1 MVHVPA
7 PSTSGRLAAEA
18 RGGRSPEP
26 AGCAA
31 PSRRSRLV
39 RAAAAIACA
48 VGLSGSLAA
57 QQHAGSYT
65 QADIERGALLYG
77 AQCSACHGPEGDTVP
92 NVDLR
97 LGRFKLGS
105 TDEDLARIITRGVPG
120 TAMQAHRFTEP
131 ELFALIAYIR
141 SMREFGAR
149 AVTLGDPRSG
159 LQVFEARGCPACHR
173 VNGKGSRF
181 AADLSE
187 IGAIRSGEALHRAL
201 LDFSNAVAPGR
212 RFVRAVTTDGRVVAG
227 RRLNE
232 DTYTVQL
239 MDEQDRLVS
248 LSKARL
254 REYTT
259 SKVSARPAGKEKL
272 SPEDRGHLVAYLL
285 ELKGLDKPRPANR
298 Q

>member
-1 MVHVPA
+1 V
-7 PSTSGRLAAEA
+7 TT
-18 RGGRSPEP
+18 
-26 AGCAA
+26 
-31 PSRRSRLV
+31 
-39 RAAAAIACA
+39 AAAIACA
-48 VGLSGSLAA
+48 LGLSGPLAA

-77 AQCSACHGPEGDTVP
+77 AQCSACHGPEGDTVA

-97 LGRFKLGS
+97 RGQFKLGS

-120 TAMQAHRFTEP
+120 TAMLPHRFTDA

-149 AVTLGDPRSG
+149 AVTLGDPGTG
-159 LQVFEARGCPACHR
+159 LNVFEARGCPACHR
-173 VNGKGSRF
+173 VDGKGSRF

-201 LDFSNAVAPGR
+201 LDFSNAVSPGR
-212 RFVRAVTTDGRVVAG
+212 RFVRAVTADGRVVTG

-239 MDEQDRLVS
+239 MDDQERLVS
-248 LSKARL
+248 LTKEQL

-259 SKVSARPAGKEKL
+259 SKISPRAAGKEKL
-272 SPEDRGHLVAYLL
+272 SPEDRSHLVAYLL
-285 ELKGLDKPRPANR
+285 GLRGLDTPRPGPR

>member
-1 MVHVPA
+1 MFTFHV
-7 PSTSGRLAAEA
+7 SG
-18 RGGRSPEP
+18 
-26 AGCAA
+26 
-31 PSRRSRLV
+31 SRLV
-39 RAAAAIACA
+39 RTAIAAACA
-48 VGLSGSLAA
+48 FALSGPVAA

-77 AQCSACHGPEGDTVP
+77 AHCSPCHGPEGDTIA

-97 LGRFKLGS
+97 RGQFRLGS

-120 TAMQAHRFTEP
+120 TAMPSNKFADAD
-131 ELFALIAYIR
+131 LFALIAYIR

-149 AVTLGDPRSG
+149 AVTLGNPSTG
-159 LQVFEARGCPACHR
+159 LNLFEAKGCPACHR

-181 AADLSE
+181 AVDLSD
-187 IGAIRSGEALHRAL
+187 IGTIRSGEALHRAL
-201 LDFSNAVAPGR
+201 LDFSNAVSPGR
-212 RFVRAVTTDGRVVAG
+212 RFVRAVTTDGRVVTG

-239 MDEQDRLVS
+239 MDDQERLVS
-248 LSKARL
+248 LSKEDL

-259 SKVSARPAGKEKL
+259 SKISARLAGKEKL
-272 SPEDRGHLVAYLL
+272 SPEDRSHLVAYLL
-285 ELKGLDKPRPANR
+285 GLKGMDGPRPGPR